1 MVWDLPLLNSVQ
13 TRIALTLGNDTEL
26 QLELSLMCSSVFNPP
41 TLPMYILLLS
51 FPAFILVTTTFH
63 SLWCFLRL
71 VFQVTSIQTRAIEA
85 FLPFATVYFC
95 VCASVWI
102 LPQGT
107 VIQQCCCGWFF
118 YYFYFLLTR
127 RTGLDIMGWES
138 QRFERFLYQTET
150 LSCLKFLYEKNK
162 ADYQLKP
169 NIWLKF

>member
-26 QLELSLMCSSVFNPP
+26 QLELSLMHSSVFNPP
-41 TLPMYILLLS
+41 TLPMYIFLLS
-51 FPAFILVTTTFH
+51 FTAFILVTTTFH

-71 VFQVTSIQTRAIEA
+71 VFQVISIQTRAIEA

-118 YYFYFLLTR
+118 LLFLFFTDKENRVGYYGMR
-127 RTGLDIMGWES
+127 KPEIWEIPVS
-138 QRFERFLYQTET
+138 NWDFVLFEVFVW
-150 LSCLKFLYEKNK
+150 KV
-162 ADYQLKP
+162 
-169 NIWLKF
+169 